1 VCFDIS
7 DQQYNVLRRLRRTRT
22 AFLHK
27 KLIIL
32 TFSGDFAN
40 ILQQAC
46 LANGIEGA
54 EKGVVSSFRRSFP
67 VVPPC

>member
-1 VCFDIS
+1 VCFDIR

-22 AFLHK
+22 AFLHE

-32 TFSGDFAN
+32 AFSGNFAN

-46 LANGIEGA
+46 LADDD
-54 EKGVVSSFRRSFP
+54 
-67 VVPPC
+67 